1 MDPLRQELLTR
12 ESEIRETKTQHEE
25 EQIRIVLQDVMQG
38 VKNINY
44 KLSDPEM
51 NTRLS
56 ICELILFYLGNF
68 ISFLFILPILMGFYT
83 VNPQE
88 AIVIM
93 CFGKIVKIIKKP
105 GLNWYFPIGSSFQT
119 VRFGLQTM
127 ELKGFSVPDANGS
140 PLNVSAIVT
149 YKIEDPA
156 KALFNV
162 QGYSSYMHTQALEV
176 LKRVLAKFPYRSSDP
191 KKPSLLADT
200 VVIGKVMKELLQE
213 KMRIAG
219 IDIIR
224 MELMEFSFHP
234 EVAQGLLQIQQ
245 AQAKLEARKIVVE
258 GGVGIVKD
266 ALDLLDK
273 NNIIVA
279 PESRDKIVTNLLVV
293 VCSEFGPPQPV
304 LKV

>member
-1 MDPLRQELLTR
+1 MNPLRQGLIPKED
-12 ESEIRETKTQHEE
+12 EIRETRLNHEE

-44 KLSDPEM
+44 KLTDPEV
-51 NTRLS
+51 NTELS
-56 ICELILFYLGNF
+56 VCEKLLFYISNF
-68 ISFLFILPILMGFYT
+68 FGLVLLLPILCGFYSI
-83 VNPQE
+83 NPQT
-88 AIVIM
+88 AVVIM
-93 CFGKIVKIIKKP
+93 CYGKIIKIVKKP
-105 GLNWYFPIGSSFQT
+105 GLYWYFPFCTSFQT
-119 VRFGLQTM
+119 VELGLKTM

-149 YKIEDPA
+149 YKVDDPA
-156 KALFNV
+156 KSLYNV
-162 QGYSSYMHTQALEV
+162 SGCFSYMHTQALEV

-191 KKPSLLADT
+191 SKPSLLTDT

-213 KMRIAG
+213 KMKIAG
-219 IDIIR
+219 VDIIR

-266 ALDLLDK
+266 ALDLLDHNQIK
-273 NNIIVA
+273 VS
-279 PESRDKIVTNLLVV
+279 PEARDKIVTNLLVV

-304 LKV
+304 IRV